1 MSDFNQVTLL
11 GNAGQDP
18 EGRTT
23 GDGTRVVSCSL
34 ATSEKWTDSKG
45 QQREKTEWHRL
56 TFWNT
61 GRRALADLAERAIKS
76 GDRLVDQCINAANR
90 APDAVARSGRG
101 AAALATI
108 AR

>member
-76 GDRLVDQCINAANR
+76 GDRLFVQGKIR
-90 APDAVARSGRG
+90 YRSWDADGETKYSTEIEVSE
-101 AAALATI
+101 
-108 AR
+108 